1 MRSKNTLTLSVIIP
15 SSQEGEWTAELCSQQ
30 LEGIKHQIIMANNWK
45 VGLVAAEGE
54 YVCFIEK
61 DAVLGPDYFKTLLGV
76 FHERMS
82 FRKLAMV
89 SPALAVNDWKKLVYG
104 YRISPTSVLPSHI
117 KSSTSTYH
125 IQVGYVPGS
134 LIRRSALG
142 NLAPAD
148 KDPMA
153 DSVNLCLYFW
163 NNGQRIALTPDAVY
177 VSSDD
182 SLDVPFHASH
192 NKTQIG
198 KTIEMFKQEL
208 IG

>member
-15 SSQEGEWTAELCSQQ
+15 ASQEGELTAELCSKQ

-61 DAVLGPDYFKTLLGV
+61 DAILGPNYFKTLLGV

-89 SPALAVNDWKKLVYG
+89 APALAVNDWKKLVYG
-104 YRISPTSVLPSHI
+104 YRVSPTSILPSHL

-125 IQVGYVPGS
+125 IQIGYIPGA

-142 NLAPAD
+142 HLAPAE
-148 KDPMA
+148 KDPMM
-153 DSVNLCLYFW
+153 DSVNLSMYFW

-177 VSSDD
+177 VSTDEL
-182 SLDVPFHASH
+182 LDLPYHIKQDQKAV
-192 NKTQIG
+192 G
-198 KTIEMFKQEL
+198 KTIEMFKQEM